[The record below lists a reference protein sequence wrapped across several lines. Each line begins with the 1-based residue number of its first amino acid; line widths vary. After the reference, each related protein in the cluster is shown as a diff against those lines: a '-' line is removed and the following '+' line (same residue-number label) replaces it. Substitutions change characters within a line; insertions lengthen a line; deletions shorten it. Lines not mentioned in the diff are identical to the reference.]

1 MSTHLTVDQE
11 TALETAIAA
20 VCASHGISKVALA
33 EYIAD
38 WLVYD
43 ADINEILSRHAD
55 DIDFHEIKR
64 ATKAR
69 LAEQPGYGWSKEAKK
84 YWSNLADQLDGAAEA
99 VREAVSEAV
108 SEAVKGRKPPKAAAK
123 PKSTKRRKNA
133 APRQRPAIVQAGRSA

>member
-1 MSTHLTVDQE
+1 MSNHLTVEQT
-11 TALETAIAA
+11 TALDEAIAT

-43 ADINEILSRHAD
+43 ADINEILARHAD
-55 DIDFHEIKR
+55 DIDFCEIQR

-69 LAEQPGYGWSKEAKK
+69 LAEQSGHGWSKEGIKK

-99 VREAVSEAV
+99 VREAVR
-108 SEAVKGRKPPKAAAK
+108 GYNPPKSAK
-123 PKSTKRRKNA
+123 PKRAKRRKNA
-133 APRQRPAIVQAGRSA
+133 APRQRPAIVQVGRSA

>member
-1 MSTHLTVDQE
+1 MSNHLTVEQT
-11 TALETAIAA
+11 TALDEAIAT

-43 ADINEILSRHAD
+43 ADINEILARHAD
-55 DIDFHEIKR
+55 DIDFYEIQR

-69 LAEQPGYGWSKEAKK
+69 LAEQSGHGWSKEGIKK

-99 VREAVSEAV
+99 VREAV
-108 SEAVKGRKPPKAAAK
+108 KGYNPPKSAK
-123 PKSTKRRKNA
+123 PKRAKSRKNA
-133 APRQRPAIVQAGRSA
+133 APRQRPAIVQVGRSA

>member
-1 MSTHLTVDQE
+1 MSNHLTVEQT
-11 TALETAIAA
+11 TALDEAIAT
-20 VCASHGISKVALA
+20 VCASHGVSKVALA

-43 ADINEILSRHAD
+43 ADINEILARHAD
-55 DIDFHEIKR
+55 DIDFYEIQR

-69 LAEQPGYGWSKEAKK
+69 LTEQSGHGWSKDGIKK

-99 VREAVSEAV
+99 VREAV
-108 SEAVKGRKPPKAAAK
+108 KGYKPPKAAAK

-133 APRQRPAIVQAGRSA
+133 APRQRPAIVQAGRPA